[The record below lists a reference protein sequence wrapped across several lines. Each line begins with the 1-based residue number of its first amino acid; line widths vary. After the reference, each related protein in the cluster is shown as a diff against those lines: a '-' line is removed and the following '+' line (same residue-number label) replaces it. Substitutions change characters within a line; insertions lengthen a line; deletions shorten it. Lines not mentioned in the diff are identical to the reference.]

1 MTETCKNC
9 EYREECEQLGFDMNI
24 EDQDECE
31 HFYGF
36 SEENDNESEV

>member
-1 MTETCKNC
+1 MSEVCKNC
-9 EYREECEQLGFDMNI
+9 EYKEQCEQLGFEMNA

-36 SEENDNESEV
+36 SEEE